1 MTRVAL
7 TGGIATGKSH
17 VRAVFDALG
26 VPTIDADLLAHDAVA
41 PGSPG
46 FAAVTA
52 RFGPGVLNARG
63 DIDRRKLGDIVFADA
78 AARRDLEAIIHPA
91 VVAAI
96 DEWFASPDTTKHP
109 FAIADIPLLFETG
122 REKDYDVVIVTA
134 CEPALQVR
142 RLMAR
147 DGISDAEAQQRI
159 AAQIPVK
166 DKTARANHVI
176 RTDGA
181 VAETNRQVHD
191 VYSRLRSGGAASHGP

>member
-1 MTRVAL
+1 MQRIAL

-26 VPTIDADLLAHDAVA
+26 VPTIDADLLARDAVA
-41 PGSPG
+41 PGSDG
-46 FAAVTA
+46 FKAVAA
-52 RFGPGVLNARG
+52 RFGNAVLDSRG
-63 DIDRRKLGDIVFADA
+63 NLDRRKLGEIVFADA

-91 VVAAI
+91 VVEAI
-96 DEWFASPDTTKHP
+96 ERWFAGLDASAHP

-122 REKDYDVVIVTA
+122 RDKDYDVVIVTA
-134 CEPALQVR
+134 CEPDLQVR

-147 DGISDAEAQQRI
+147 DGIGEAEARQRI

-166 DKTARANHVI
+166 DKTARAHHVI

-181 VAETNRQVHD
+181 VAETNRQVHA
-191 VYSRLRSGGAASHGP
+191 VYERLKSGT

>member
-1 MTRVAL
+1 MHRIAL

-26 VPTIDADLLAHDAVA
+26 VPTIDADLLARDAVV
-41 PGSPG
+41 PGSAG
-46 FAAVTA
+46 FKAVAA
-52 RFGPGVLNARG
+52 RFGTGVLDRHG
-63 DIDRRKLGDIVFADA
+63 ELDRRKLGDIVFADV
-78 AARRDLEAIIHPA
+78 AARRDLEAIIHPE

-96 DEWFASPDTTKHP
+96 ERWFAGLDSAQHT

-122 REKDYDVVIVTA
+122 REKDYDSVIVTA
-134 CEPALQVR
+134 CDPELQVR

-147 DGISDAEAQQRI
+147 DRIGDAEARQRI

-166 DKTARANHVI
+166 EKIAKANHVI

-181 VAETNRQVHD
+181 VAETNRQVHA
-191 VYSRLRSGGAASHGP
+191 VYEQLRAAR